1 MKYYETLFII
11 SSDYK
16 QDKISY
22 LVDSVEKQ
30 VEKLDANV
38 LNTNDWGK
46 RKLAYR
52 INGEKYGN
60 YVLIQVETESGDY
73 VREMET
79 WMKFTEGIL
88 SFLTVRLDED
98 QVKKENK

>member
-1 MKYYETLFII
+1 MRYYETLFII

-30 VEKLDANV
+30 FKKLDVNI

-46 RKLAYR
+46 RKMAYR

-60 YVLIQVETESGDY
+60 YVLIQSETENSDF
-73 VREMET
+73 VREIEN
-79 WMKFTEGIL
+79 WMKYTEGIL
-88 SFLTVRLDED
+88 SYLTVRLDEKP
-98 QVKKENK
+98 VVKENQ

>member
-1 MKYYETLFII
+1 VRYYETLFII

-30 VEKLDANV
+30 FKKLDVNI

-46 RKLAYR
+46 RKMAYR

-60 YVLIQVETESGDY
+60 YVLIQSETENSDF
-73 VREMET
+73 VREIEN
-79 WMKFTEGIL
+79 WMKYTEGIL
-88 SFLTVRLDED
+88 SYLTVRLDEKP
-98 QVKKENK
+98 VVKENQ

>member
-1 MKYYETLFII
+1 VRYYETLFII

-30 VEKLDANV
+30 VEKLDANI
-38 LNTNDWGK
+38 LNTDDWGK

-60 YVLIQVETESGDY
+60 YVLFQVETENNEY
-73 VREMET
+73 VTEIEN
-79 WMKFTEGIL
+79 WMKYTEGIL
-88 SFLTVRLDED
+88 SYLTVKLDEKP
-98 QVKKENK
+98 VVKENQ

>member
-1 MKYYETLFII
+1 MRYYETLFII

-16 QDKISY
+16 HDKISY

-30 VEKLDANV
+30 FKKMDANI

-46 RKLAYR
+46 RKMAYR

-60 YVLIQVETESGDY
+60 YVLIQAETENGDF
-73 VREMET
+73 VKEIEN
-79 WMKFTEGIL
+79 WMKYTEGIL
-88 SFLTVRLDED
+88 SYLTVRLDEKP
-98 QVKKENK
+98 VVKENQ

>member
-30 VEKLDANV
+30 VEKLDANI

-52 INGEKYGN
+52 INNEKYGN
-60 YVLIQVETESGDY
+60 YVLIQTETESKDF
-73 VREMET
+73 VREFEN
-79 WMKFTEGIL
+79 WLKFTEGIL
-88 SFLTVRLDED
+88 SYLTIKLEED
-98 QVKKENK
+98 QVKKEQK